1 MNQDETME
9 RFHKTLRIARKN
21 DAMLMV
27 MDTLIKMAELLVEK
41 NEKERAVEILTIA
54 MEYPMRAGSQKR
66 ATALYLELEAELCP
80 RVLLDAKTLA
90 NEITLDDLLEAMIG
104 MDE

>member
-41 NEKERAVEILTIA
+41 NEKDRAVEILTIA

-66 ATALYLELEAELCP
+66 AEALYLELEAELCP
-80 RVLLDAKTLA
+80 RVLVDARMLA

-104 MDE
+104 ADE

>member
-1 MNQDETME
+1 MSHDETME

-21 DAMLMV
+21 DALLMV

-54 MEYPMRAGSQKR
+54 MEYPMRAGSRKR
-66 ATALYLELEAELCP
+66 AELLYMALEAELCP

-90 NEITLDDLLEAMIG
+90 NELTLDDLLEAMLG
-104 MDE
+104 ADE